1 MKILPALLILLML
14 VAGCSTPSGFRL
26 RGVNVY
32 IEGSHDPAYRM
43 APRVYG
49 YLAGINLHF
58 EVTYPDDW
66 VLDEVEE

>member
-1 MKILPALLILLML
+1 MKILPALLILLF
-14 VAGCSTPSGFRL
+14 VAGCTTPTGFRL

-32 IEGSHDPAYRM
+32 IEGSHDPAYRR
-43 APRVYG
+43 APLVYG

-66 VLDEVEE
+66 VLEVEE